1 MDDSKRSHN
10 EDSSCNNSSKSI
22 SSSSIGNL
30 YQSIKYNTCGQ
41 VCQYYIGP
49 YAITTQRDI
58 LLKSLK
64 CDSPCE
70 HCKNKPCDCT
80 RLGDKVIDVVLLKM
94 ENVYNKKDVNL
105 HLLEPQY
112 FRKQLLKS
120 YQFFADVKD
129 APKFVF
135 LKYYSL
141 FPDKQIKVNSSNRL
155 INFNEYVTYKDLPW
169 HEESTLFKNL

>member
-1 MDDSKRSHN
+1 
-10 EDSSCNNSSKSI
+10 
-22 SSSSIGNL
+22 
-30 YQSIKYNTCGQ
+30 
-41 VCQYYIGP
+41 
-49 YAITTQRDI
+49 
-58 LLKSLK
+58 
-64 CDSPCE
+64 
-70 HCKNKPCDCT
+70 
-80 RLGDKVIDVVLLKM
+80 M
-94 ENVYNKKDVNL
+94 ENVYNKKDVTL

-129 APKFVF
+129 APKCVF

-141 FPDKQIKVNSSNRL
+141 FPDKQIKVSSSNGL